1 MNLTLNTTYTPGKLL
16 TYGLDYVPLTAE
28 DRDYLHAHI
37 GKELYHVA
45 PDRTFS
51 SGYLPRRY
59 CTECYQRIKDGTKE
73 RGTACSHGDVKCGN
87 SRPLYRTYEQ
97 VRAKNDEYIRLTSKN
112 VQSVIVLD
120 IDKRGFP
127 GTKEPLAINVRKN
140 LKNALEHDLAPFA
153 IGISRAKGTCQLI
166 YLIETVYSAPSRRI
180 PPSKKLLKGVS
191 ERLNQFF
198 EADTHFTRGFSRNPF
213 TDSAGYD
220 WYRILSDRPT
230 GIYSLREL
238 DETLAEAGYG
248 RDVPEKPQ
256 NRYSFVSDLLAT
268 AIDARE
274 ARENLKKLEESLPAL
289 SPHDRKRLAD
299 AEPGRIDG
307 VKIVW
312 KAGKE
317 GIEVARDETAFRHA
331 LWIARLRHENNE
343 KYTAEDI
350 IFSYIYAYEIA
361 LNVDKSGRASEM
373 PKRSDLET
381 LAERIRYYVLNPTQE
396 VTEYKRYSTG
406 EAFTQKERKA
416 LATLGRRGAQTTNAK
431 RWDESRAEYS
441 DYRKKALENLDD
453 ANYARN
459 VEAMGDYYEIGAYF
473 LRERA
478 KRGNFP
484 TIAEAIKELN
494 VSRKTISRALKVV
507 GVTLPRGR
515 RKSAEIK

>member
-1 MNLTLNTTYTPGKLL
+1 MNLTLKSSYTPADLL
-16 TYGLDYVPLTAE
+16 TAGIDYVPLTAE

-51 SGYLPRRY
+51 SGYIPRRY
-59 CTECYQRIKDGTKE
+59 CEDCYKRIQDGTKE
-73 RGTACSHGDVKCGN
+73 RGTACQHGDVKCGK

-97 VRAKNDEYIRLTSKN
+97 VRAKNDEYIRLTSAW
-112 VQSVIVLD
+112 VQSVIVVD

-256 NRYSFVSDLLAT
+256 NRYSFVSDLLT
-268 AIDARE
+268 SAIDARE
-274 ARENLKKLEESLPAL
+274 AREELKKLEESLPAL
-289 SPHDRKRLAD
+289 SPHDRKKFAD

-312 KAGKE
+312 KDGKE
-317 GIEVARDETAFRHA
+317 GTEPARDETAFRHA

-343 KYTAEDI
+343 KYIPEDI

-416 LATLGRRGAQTTNAK
+416 LATLGRRGGQKAQQV
-431 RWDESRAEYS
+431 RWDKTRTDQEQH
-441 DYRKKALENLDD
+441 RKKALENLEQ
-453 ANYARN
+453 AN
-459 VEAMGDYYEIGAYF
+459 E
-473 LRERA
+473 ERA
-478 KRGNFP
+478 VKTMNTRGKVLAELNSSVIPP
-484 TIAEAIKELN
+484 TRKVIAERLGISVRTVDRHIAEL
-494 VSRKTISRALKVV
+494 KKV
-507 GVTLPRGR
+507 GLIR
-515 RKSAEIK
+515 RR